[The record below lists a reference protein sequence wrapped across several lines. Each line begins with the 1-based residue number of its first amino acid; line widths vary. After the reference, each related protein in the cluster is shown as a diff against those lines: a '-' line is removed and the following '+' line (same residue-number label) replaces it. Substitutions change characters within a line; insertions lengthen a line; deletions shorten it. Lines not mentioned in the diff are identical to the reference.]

1 MKAAPY
7 LRVRR
12 QVGNGRFLRRAN
24 SSNSSSSNKEHV
36 IHSNQPNSPGLV
48 FSPSLMLLRPHPL
61 CLLETL
67 STFPGAPGEKRGA
80 DGAALHEGFLGRM
93 NRVLLGTEGRRDGR
107 EGGRDLG
114 IGDCLQVC
122 GFMTLANTPLPLR
135 TESRGK
141 GGLYR
146 KKRGLGLVSEP
157 LQRASCTPLSSVLSS
172 GHPPVP

>member
-1 MKAAPY
+1 M
-7 LRVRR
+7 
-12 QVGNGRFLRRAN
+12 GNGRFLRRAN

-48 FSPSLMLLRPHPL
+48 FSPSLMLLRPYPL

-93 NRVLLGTEGRRDGR
+93 NRVLLGTEGRREGR